1 MWSPMWMRLSA
12 ITPRPTH
19 RFIPQ
24 SPLYLDLCS
33 PWRRLRTLMRPS
45 QPVRHFC
52 SFLNQRFFCF
62 SLRCLPG
69 VPLEGIETRFT
80 PNFSAPASLA
90 GGEESG
96 IGRERIWCV
105 AKYLNVL
112 LDRGKQQGRVGGTF
126 VQDFVAGDEL
136 VFRLL
141 NFD

>member
-62 SLRCLPG
+62 SLRCCSVGRNRDSLYAQ
-69 VPLEGIETRFT
+69 L
-80 PNFSAPASLA
+80 FSAGLVG

-126 VQDFVAGDEL
+126 VQDFVA
-136 VFRLL
+136 VMSWFSAS
-141 NFD
+141 